1 VFHDGPRE
9 KRPPWGRRAFG
20 SVGAWGASLP
30 SRLKPQKQGG
40 MFSMETFFKILLS
53 RLAAL
58 SDLASSLSQS
68 IKQIIVDIVEFLTPL
83 VTVICIG
90 MIIVGAILIAL
101 RQEFY
106 GIRLIIGGGV
116 GLAILYL
123 VIPLLL
129 GFLP

>member
-1 VFHDGPRE
+1 
-9 KRPPWGRRAFG
+9 
-20 SVGAWGASLP
+20 
-30 SRLKPQKQGG
+30 
-40 MFSMETFFKILLS
+40 METFFKILLS